1 MTSLSKLVV
10 VLCILGAVLV
20 SCDGDYD
27 SIVNTN
33 LDRHPIPDMEVE
45 ASQGD
50 ADFSNYVAIGNSLT
64 AGFMDGALYNNGQRF
79 SLAAQISGQFEFT
92 GAPATF
98 NQPDI
103 NSENGCNT
111 IANSVIDCID
121 NSNIDQVLGRFK
133 LDTSIRGPSPILN
146 GEKIQSYPGSAS
158 SLNNFG
164 VPGIQLGQLLTPDTG
179 NPSSQAFN
187 PFYARFASSP
197 GTSTILDDAINTA
210 PSFFTLWI
218 GNNDVLGYATSG
230 ATRPEILTS
239 QADFQSRFSEAISK
253 LMTETTA
260 KGVVANIPTFLA
272 TPVFR
277 AISYNAVELDQAAAD
292 QLNASFST
300 LNAVFDGMAGNST
313 FFPDFTQEDAD
324 QRRVSY
330 QAGNNPILIVD
341 PALDDLSDEF
351 DLLEQFDQISPEQR
365 AALQPYVQSRPMTVN
380 EQTGPELVLLSA
392 GSVLGTPAVPG
403 DPNTPIG
410 VVIPLG
416 AQYTLTS
423 ENIIEIETARATFNA
438 IIEGT
443 VTAAGD
449 RLALYDTNAPSSAFS
464 DIFGLDGSNPG
475 ISVDDVFLN
484 PDFSPNGV
492 FSTDGIHPNAR
503 GNAIL
508 ANEFLR
514 VIEEAFGATLPK
526 VDVLSLPAVSLCAG
540 DCVSQQGGS

>member
-1 MTSLSKLVV
+1 MKILSKFV
-10 VLCILGAVLV
+10 VLLFVFGVVLAG
-20 SCDGDYD
+20 CDGEYD
-27 SIVNTN
+27 SLVDTN
-33 LDRHPIPDMEVE
+33 LDRRPIPDTQIE

-50 ADFSNYVAIGNSLT
+50 ADFSNYIAIGNSLT
-64 AGFMDGALYNNGQRF
+64 AGFMDGALYNLGQQY
-79 SLAAQISGQFEFT
+79 SLGALISGQFETT

-103 NSENGCNT
+103 NSENGFNT
-111 IANSVIDCID
+111 LANTGAGP
-121 NSNIDQVLGRFK
+121 VLGRFK
-133 LDTSIRGPSPILN
+133 LDTSIPGPSPTVN
-146 GEKIQSYPGSAS
+146 GDPIEPYTGSAAA
-158 SLNNFG
+158 LNNFG
-164 VPGIQLGQLLTPDTG
+164 VPGIQVGQLLTPGTG
-179 NPSSQAFN
+179 DPSSPAFN

-197 GTSTILDDAINTA
+197 GTSTILDDAINTD

-218 GNNDVLGYATSG
+218 GNNDVLGYASSG

-239 QADFQSRFSEAISK
+239 QSNFQAQFSATINR

-260 KGVVANIPTFLA
+260 RGVVANIPPILA

-277 AISYNAVELDQAAAD
+277 AVPYNAVQLDKKSAD
-292 QLNASFST
+292 QLNSSLSV
-300 LNAVFDGMAGNST
+300 LNAVFDGMAENT
-313 FFPDFTQEDAD
+313 FLFSDFTQEDAD
-324 QRRVSY
+324 RRKVAY

-351 DLLEQFDQISPEQR
+351 DQLETFGQITSEQR
-365 AALQPYVQSRPMTVN
+365 AALQPYVQSRPMVVDA
-380 EQTGPELVLLSA
+380 QTGPELVLLSA

-410 VVIPLG
+410 VAIPLG
-416 AQYTLTS
+416 PQYTLTAQ
-423 ENIIEIETARATFNA
+423 NIIEIETARATFNA

-449 RLALYDTNAPSSAFS
+449 RLAFYDTNRLGGAFT
-464 DIFGLDGSNPG
+464 DIFGLDGTELG
-475 ISVDDVFLN
+475 IRADGVLLN

-492 FSTDGIHPNAR
+492 FSTDGVHPNIR

-514 VIEEAFGATLPK
+514 VIEAEFNATIPK
-526 VDVLSLPAVSLCAG
+526 VDVLALPSVSVCAG